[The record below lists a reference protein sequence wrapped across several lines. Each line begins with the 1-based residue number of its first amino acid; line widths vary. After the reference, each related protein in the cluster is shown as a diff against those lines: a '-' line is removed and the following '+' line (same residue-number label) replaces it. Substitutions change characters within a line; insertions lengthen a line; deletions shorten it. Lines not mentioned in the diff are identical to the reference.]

1 MPLLLVFAII
11 SFFIGILLAIVGIK
25 IFYWLFIG
33 DEDREKSEEIDVME
47 KWTTAQQN

>member
-1 MPLLLVFAII
+1 LLLVFAVVAFI
-11 SFFIGILLAIVGIK
+11 IGILLAILITK
-25 IFYWLFIG
+25 ILYWIFNR